1 MTKAYPTWSLVFG
14 DMPIATIVQ
23 DDADFPTL
31 FGTYTLTEGAERSAE
46 GAERTAEG
54 ERIHAYIAMSIR
66 VFPLYEEGRDD
77 EAADE
82 EEAFMDLIESEQWA
96 LIDAEGQRRSILI
109 PVFSPGGRVNW
120 RWAR

>member
-14 DMPIATIVQ
+14 DIPIATIVQ
-23 DDADFPTL
+23 DCADFPTL
-31 FGTYTLTEGAERSAE
+31 FGTYTLAE
-46 GAERTAEG
+46 GAERTAKG

-77 EAADE
+77 EAANE

-120 RWAR
+120 RWA